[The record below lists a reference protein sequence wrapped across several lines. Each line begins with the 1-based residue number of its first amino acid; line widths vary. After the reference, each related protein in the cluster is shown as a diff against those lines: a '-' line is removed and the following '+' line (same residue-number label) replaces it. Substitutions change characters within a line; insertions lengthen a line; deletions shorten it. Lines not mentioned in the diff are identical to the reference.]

1 MKKLL
6 FGMTCLLIFVGMLN
20 YNAKADATKV
30 NFSVDAYVCSGNLA
44 TYVTATGKDV
54 KPGGS
59 TTITFELKKGSGY
72 LSLDLGAYGSGSISF
87 DTPLNEISIPVAGI
101 SGLASVN
108 ADLSG
113 RIDGYLTVDGPATLS
128 TTHLIWTDWGKKSV
142 TLTTTENAKDGDEI
156 VVTLNLEYALNIGVT
171 GRSLLGDITLISP
184 QTIAGI
190 EGSPPVTLTVNV
202 KEKKEGGG
210 IPGFEIVGFISAAAI
225 YVFLYKKDKDEQL

>member
-1 MKKLL
+1 MKRWL
-6 FGMTCLLIFVGMLN
+6 FGITCLLIFISMIN
-20 YNAKADATKV
+20 YVKANTTKV
-30 NFSVDAYVCSGNLA
+30 NFSVDAYVCNGNLA
-44 TYVTATGKDV
+44 TYVTAAGKDV

-72 LSLDLGAYGSGSISF
+72 LTLNLGTYGSGSISF

-128 TTHLIWTDWGKKSV
+128 TTHLIWTDWGKKPV
-142 TLTTTENAKDGDEI
+142 TLTTTEDAKDGDEI
-156 VVTLNLEYALNIGVT
+156 TVTLNLKYTLNIGAT
-171 GRSLLGDITLISP
+171 GKTLLGDVTLISP

-190 EGSPPVTLTVNV
+190 DGSPPITLTINV
-202 KEKKEGGG
+202 KEKKGG
-210 IPGFEIVGFISAAAI
+210 IPGFEIVGFVSAAAI
-225 YVFLYKKDKDEQL
+225 YVFLYRKRYFI